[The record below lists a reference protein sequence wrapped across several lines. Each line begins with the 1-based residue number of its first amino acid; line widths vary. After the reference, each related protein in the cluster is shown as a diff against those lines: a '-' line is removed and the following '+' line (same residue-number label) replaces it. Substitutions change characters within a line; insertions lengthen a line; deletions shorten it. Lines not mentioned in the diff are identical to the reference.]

1 MRIDVI
7 TIFPELFG
15 PFLGC
20 SVVGRARERGLLEV
34 RLENL
39 RDYAEGRHRTVDDTP
54 YGGGPGMV
62 MKPEPWF
69 AALESLLEKSKKG
82 EEGEK
87 DEGDEEGEE
96 GGRQVALLTPRGELL
111 RQETLEEL
119 SRLDHLVLLCGRYEG
134 IDDRVRRRWATREL
148 AIGEFVLGGGELA
161 AQVIVEGVARL
172 LPGALGDPESARRD
186 SYSSGL
192 LDHRHFT
199 KPAAFAGLAVP
210 EVLLS
215 GDHERIRRWRLR
227 DALEATLRRRPR
239 LLEEVEL
246 DAEAEEL
253 LREISGQENHPG
265 RPGGDRTE
273 SKNGEDKDS

>member
-7 TIFPELFG
+7 TIFPELFE

-20 SVVGRARERGLLEV
+20 SVVGRARERGLLDA

-39 RDYAEGRHRTVDDTP
+39 RDYAEGRHRIVDDTP

-69 AALESLLEKSKKG
+69 AALESLLAEGKGDEGG
-82 EEGEK
+82 EES
-87 DEGDEEGEE
+87 EEGEE
-96 GGRQVALLTPRGELL
+96 GGRQVVLLTPRGELL

-253 LREISGQENHPG
+253 LREICGQEDHPV

-273 SKNGEDKDS
+273 STDGEDKDR